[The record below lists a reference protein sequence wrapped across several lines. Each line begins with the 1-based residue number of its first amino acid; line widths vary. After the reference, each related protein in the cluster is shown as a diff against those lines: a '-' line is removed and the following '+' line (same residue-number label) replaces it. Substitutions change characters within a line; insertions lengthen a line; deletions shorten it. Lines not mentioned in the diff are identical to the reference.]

1 MSLQA
6 LIREVK
12 QSGSLDKL
20 AAQLGLDPS
29 TADQLADMLAPTIGS
44 AAKRRID
51 HGEAQA
57 VLGQLRGQDR
67 ARFWQSPE
75 TAAAPDAMQA
85 GEGFLEAVF
94 GSREASNSI
103 ASAAAER
110 AGAQPSQ
117 VASFLPALAV
127 ILQGALQE
135 RAPDG
140 EIDDVLAGSSRMG
153 AAGGGGLMGL
163 VSNLVGGNASQGG
176 LGQIASMLDADG
188 DGSPLDDILGQ
199 VMKV

>member
-6 LIREVK
+6 LIRDVK

-51 HGEAQA
+51 HGDAEA
-57 VLGQLRGQDR
+57 VLSQLRGQDR

-75 TAAAPDAMQA
+75 AAAAPEAMQA

-94 GSREASNSI
+94 GSREATNSV
-103 ASAAAER
+103 AAAAAER
-110 AGAQPSQ
+110 AGAQPAQ
-117 VASFLPALAV
+117 VASFLPALAA

-135 RAPDG
+135 RAPD
-140 EIDDVLAGSSRMG
+140 DRSTASSPG
-153 AAGGGGLMGL
+153 AAEWTPRAAA
-163 VSNLVGGNASQGG
+163 V
-176 LGQIASMLDADG
+176 
-188 DGSPLDDILGQ
+188 
-199 VMKV
+199 